1 MSAEEKEKKAAKEAN
16 KPKGF
21 KGFLN
26 QMNDFNKNPVCAN
39 IFAAGFIRSM
49 ASVVVTAF
57 LPVFF
62 QKSFPAFKSEYAI
75 LNAAALT
82 VLGISSSIIGG
93 IISDK
98 FEKRSYMT
106 KSSVIMFGN
115 ILSIPLTAIACFCG
129 NFWLAMSLFAAKIFV
144 SGSYLAPAITMM
156 QNSTDASNSGFV
168 VSAYTFYA
176 HFAQTLSPIIF
187 GYLA

>member
-1 MSAEEKEKKAAKEAN
+1 
-16 KPKGF
+16 
-21 KGFLN
+21 
-26 QMNDFNKNPVCAN
+26 
-39 IFAAGFIRSM
+39 M
-49 ASVVVTAF
+49 ASVIVTCF

-62 QKSFPAFKSEYAI
+62 QKTFPAFKSQYAI

-82 VLGISSSIIGG
+82 IFGFSSSIIGG

-106 KSSVIMFGN
+106 KANIILIGN
-115 ILSIPLTAIACFCG
+115 TIAIPLTFFAAFSG
-129 NFWLAMSLFAAKIFV
+129 NFWVAMSLFAAKIFV

-156 QNSTDASNSGFV
+156 QNSTDPSNSGFV

-176 HFAQTLSPIIF
+176 HIAQTISPIIF
-187 GYLA
+187 TYFATKMNAPGNPAVYAKLIFSAVCFGYGVSNIFYYRAGKAYTRLM